1 MCWTLSGWRKFLVLT
16 TYVKVKLKPNWIS
29 QQSQSP
35 ERMRVTQAKISD
47 DLLEL
52 RGFLDQF
59 TESN

>member
-1 MCWTLSGWRKFLVLT
+1 MLT

-52 RGFLDQF
+52 QGFLDQF